1 MTVENLKA
9 KFTRNA
15 VPVVVATV
23 VMALILVTV
32 PLTSTPA
39 SVFGG
44 YGWSDPANDP
54 NGIYWIKY
62 SSFVDVSGGS
72 VANNEA
78 TLSTVELNAA
88 AIQAEGVDFA
98 GFTLDGVPAASWA
111 LSSDGGLVLKFKLDG
126 LYAAGDVV
134 TLIGKYID
142 GKTFT
147 VNVTVK

>member
-1 MTVENLKA
+1 MKNENFGV

-15 VPVVVATV
+15 VPVMVAAV

-44 YGWSDPANDP
+44 YGWSGPANDP
-54 NGIYWIKY
+54 NGIYWVRY
-62 SSFVDVSGGS
+62 SSFVPTGGS
-72 VANNEA
+72 AANES
-78 TLSTVELNAA
+78 TLSTVEVNAA
-88 AIQAEGVDFA
+88 AIQANDVDFA
-98 GFTLDGVPAASWA
+98 GFTLDGVPVASWS
-111 LSSDGGLVLKFKLDG
+111 LTSGGDLVLKFNLDG